1 LEKSSLRKKMMRTEK
16 LKKQQL
22 YLPLRTPENPE
33 KNPEIPDFP
42 ETPKISPDIPDLLLK
57 LRKAVKKLRI

>member
-1 LEKSSLRKKMMRTEK
+1 MMRTAK

-33 KNPEIPDFP
+33 IPDFL
-42 ETPKISPDIPDLLLK
+42 ETPEISPDIPDLLLK
-57 LRKAVKKLRI
+57 PRKAVKKLRI

>member
-1 LEKSSLRKKMMRTEK
+1 MMRAAK

-22 YLPLRTPENPE
+22 YLSLQTPESPE

-42 ETPKISPDIPDLLLK
+42 ETPEICSDIPDLLLK
-57 LRKAVKKLRI
+57 LRKTVKKLRI